1 MGITVHARNLKALF
15 AAPYYFSIPSYQRPY
30 KWGKDEIEDLLTDIN
45 DAYITSGNKK
55 DAQYFLGAVVLQQK
69 KSRGRKKIDIYEVL
83 DGQQR
88 LTTLFITY
96 AVLSQLVK
104 DDDSR
109 LDLRKKV
116 LQSASRVDGEPAV
129 YRIKYEREDV
139 NRIITRLLNNDE
151 DDKLDATDSRDYD
164 SRGVED
170 VSSKN
175 FIRAFNIIK
184 NYFQN
189 FIAENDDGTLI
200 DFSNF
205 LTTKV
210 IIIDVSA
217 NTHEDAFRLF
227 SILNNRGIQL
237 NAADILKA
245 ENIGSLQ
252 ENQKRT
258 GTQDWEKVENGLKD
272 EDFDGFLQFI
282 RTIYLKAKP
291 EGTLLEEFDNK
302 IYKGKLLTK
311 GADTINTIREY
322 YDIYE
327 DIITCYGLD
336 DIVTK
341 KENNVKYKQLIHIM
355 RRSIKSKDWI
365 PPTMFFYKKFIQNT
379 NDKNFKLMIDF
390 LERLEF
396 KFAGDWICGEKPTAR
411 RNAMYEILKQ
421 IENSA
426 SAKAIIDNEELFCID
441 EGKLRGVLN
450 EKIYG
455 EDYATYVLLKL
466 EYLCSSHDNFTEYK
480 RVSIEHILPQT
491 IDGNSHWK
499 EVFGETTTYWMHR
512 LANLILLSPRKN
524 TSLRN
529 ADFST
534 KKVRYYTKRGID
546 SFNITNSF
554 LNYQSYA

>member
-1 MGITVHARNLKALF
+1 
-15 AAPYYFSIPSYQRPY
+15 
-30 KWGKDEIEDLLTDIN
+30 
-45 DAYITSGNKK
+45 
-55 DAQYFLGAVVLQQK
+55 
-69 KSRGRKKIDIYEVL
+69 
-83 DGQQR
+83 
-88 LTTLFITY
+88 
-96 AVLSQLVK
+96 
-104 DDDSR
+104 
-109 LDLRKKV
+109 
-116 LQSASRVDGEPAV
+116 
-129 YRIKYEREDV
+129 
-139 NRIITRLLNNDE
+139 
-151 DDKLDATDSRDYD
+151 
-164 SRGVED
+164 
-170 VSSKN
+170 
-175 FIRAFNIIK
+175 
-184 NYFQN
+184 
-189 FIAENDDGTLI
+189 
-200 DFSNF
+200 
-205 LTTKV
+205 
-210 IIIDVSA
+210 
-217 NTHEDAFRLF
+217 
-227 SILNNRGIQL
+227 
-237 NAADILKA
+237 
-245 ENIGSLQ
+245 
-252 ENQKRT
+252 
-258 GTQDWEKVENGLKD
+258 
-272 EDFDGFLQFI
+272 
-282 RTIYLKAKP
+282 
-291 EGTLLEEFDNK
+291 
-302 IYKGKLLTK
+302 
-311 GADTINTIREY
+311 
-322 YDIYE
+322 
-327 DIITCYGLD
+327 
-336 DIVTK
+336 
-341 KENNVKYKQLIHIM
+341 M

-546 SFNITNSF
+546 SFNITKYTLEGTEQWTPQVLDKRQKDLIDFFVSNKTIS
-554 LNYQSYA
+554 SEDIKESVKIG